1 MEQASEVLMDD
12 DNDDNDEKEDGMAND
27 EADGKQRSDARMMN
41 IMTLYSGGFQI
52 FRLLEVLVTL
62 LYL

>member
-12 DNDDNDEKEDGMAND
+12 DNDDNDEEEDGMAND

-41 IMTLYSGGFQI
+41 IMTLYS
-52 FRLLEVLVTL
+52 FRGVPDLSFVRS
-62 LYL
+62 